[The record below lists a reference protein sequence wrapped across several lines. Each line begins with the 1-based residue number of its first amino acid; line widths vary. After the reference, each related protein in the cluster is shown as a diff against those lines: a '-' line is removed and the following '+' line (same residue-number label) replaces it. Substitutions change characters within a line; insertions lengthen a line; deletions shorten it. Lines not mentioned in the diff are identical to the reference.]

1 LGYFICGMHGIRPM
15 REVAPFVRAE
25 VERALDLNPSDPRPR
40 FLSGAIALVHDYDW
54 KAAETHFA
62 ASMDATDVSGHAR
75 WIYASLYLRGLG
87 RFEDSADE
95 MGRAVQQDPLNA
107 TWHAIWGA
115 HLFDAERFDQAI
127 AEAQRATELEPNYF
141 IAQHLLG
148 EAYWAS
154 GKWSQAMAAF
164 ERAYQLAPWTITAG
178 WLAAACW
185 QRDEKARARQ
195 LLVAMGDSPIPSDWG
210 RVVYH
215 LLTLDLDAA
224 ADWYDRMID
233 ARDPFALVYARASIV
248 APLREHHRWPG
259 LAARMKLPAMAT

>member
-1 LGYFICGMHGIRPM
+1 M

-25 VERALDLNPSDPRPR
+25 VDRALALNPSDPRPR
-40 FLSGAIALVHDYDW
+40 FLLGAIALAHDYDW

-62 ASMDATDVSGHAR
+62 ASMNVTDVSGHAR

-87 RFEDSADE
+87 RFEETAAE

-115 HLFDAERFDQAI
+115 HLFDAGRFDQAI
-127 AEAQRATELEPNYF
+127 DEGLRATELEPNYF
-141 IAQHLLG
+141 VAQHLLG

-154 GKWSQAMAAF
+154 GKRSQAIAAF
-164 ERAYQLAPWTITAG
+164 ERAYQIAPWTIAAG
-178 WLAAACW
+178 WLAAALW

-195 LLVAMGDSPIPSDWG
+195 IIDAMGDSPEPLWG

-215 LLTLDLDAA
+215 LLTSDLDAA
-224 ADWYDRMID
+224 ADWYGRMIEH
-233 ARDPFALVYARASIV
+233 RDPFALVYARASV
-248 APLREHHRWPG
+248 VEPLRGHHRWPE